1 MGIRQRCFRAA
12 IFRIYGWVAELGL
25 MTGKGMTMA
34 RLVGFRGLVMMG

>member
-1 MGIRQRCFRAA
+1 MPILFGPV
-12 IFRIYGWVAELGL
+12 VAL